1 VKPRVGKV
9 VIAAGG
15 TAGHVVPALAV
26 ADALRADGVEVAFI
40 GADRAEAQLVPA
52 AGYALHRIAVR
63 GMSRRNPLR
72 AARALLLSA
81 RAVRR
86 SRSLLGRLAPDAVMG
101 GGGYVAAP
109 VVLAALLGRV
119 PVVLTEADH
128 HLGLTNRLLAP
139 FARTVCLAFAPPPA
153 RPRRR
158 MGARGRRSRAR
169 SGAAAGWRAPG
180 RGHFCVTGRPIPP
193 PSQDAEGARR
203 RLQIAPEET
212 CVLVF
217 GGSLGAHSINIAA
230 LEAFAGSA
238 FAVLH
243 ICGRRDYPELSAH
256 ELRPGY
262 RLIEY
267 LEQADFA
274 DALAASDLVVARAG
288 GSIFEIAA
296 HGVPAILIPYPH
308 ATRDH
313 QSANARW
320 MSEAGAALTIPDGE
334 LSPAR
339 LAREVAA
346 LLGDRARLAEMA
358 RAARALAR
366 VDAAREVAHEI
377 LVAGGG

>member
-1 VKPRVGKV
+1 M
-9 VIAAGG
+9 
-15 TAGHVVPALAV
+15 

-52 AGYALHRIAVR
+52 AGYALHRIAVQ
-63 GMSRRNPLR
+63 GMSRTNPLR

-81 RAVRR
+81 LALRR
-86 SRSLLGRLAPDAVMG
+86 SRTLLGQLAPDAVMG

-128 HLGLTNRLLAP
+128 HLGLTNRVLAP
-139 FARTVCLAFAPPPA
+139 FARTVCLAFAPPPG
-153 RPRRR
+153 RRRRR
-158 MGARGRRSRAR
+158 MRARGQR
-169 SGAAAGWRAPG
+169 SGARSSAGRARRALG
-180 RGHFCVTGRPIPP
+180 RGRFCVTGRPIPP
-193 PSQDAEGARR
+193 PSIDPEGARR

-274 DALAASDLVVARAG
+274 DALAASNLVVARAG

-308 ATRDH
+308 AAGDH

-358 RAARALAR
+358 GAARALAR

>member
-1 VKPRVGKV
+1 
-9 VIAAGG
+9 
-15 TAGHVVPALAV
+15 V

-52 AGYALHRIAVR
+52 AGYPLHRIAVQ
-63 GMSRRNPLR
+63 GMSRKNPLR

-86 SRSLLGRLAPDAVMG
+86 SRALLRQLAPDAVMG

-109 VVLAALLGRV
+109 VILAALLGRV

-128 HLGLTNRLLAP
+128 HLGLTNRVLAP
-139 FARTVCLAFAPPPA
+139 FARTVCLAFPPPP
-153 RPRRR
+153 PRRR
-158 MGARGRRSRAR
+158 LGTLGRRSGAPSRSRRAR
-169 SGAAAGWRAPG
+169 RALRRG
-180 RGHFCVTGRPIPP
+180 RFHVTGRPIPP
-193 PSQDAEGARR
+193 PCEDAEGARR
-203 RLQIAPEET
+203 RLQVAPEET

-217 GGSLGAHSINIAA
+217 GGSLGAHSINLAA
-230 LEAFAGSA
+230 IEAFAGSA
-238 FAVLH
+238 FRVLH
-243 ICGRRDYPELSAH
+243 ICGRRDYPQLSAQD
-256 ELRPGY
+256 LRPGY

-267 LEQADFA
+267 LEQGEFA
-274 DALAASDLVVARAG
+274 DALAASDLVVARSG

-308 ATRDH
+308 ATGDH

-358 RAARALAR
+358 RAARSLAR

>member
-1 VKPRVGKV
+1 
-9 VIAAGG
+9 
-15 TAGHVVPALAV
+15 V
-26 ADALRADGVEVAFI
+26 AEALRADGVEVAFI
-40 GADRAEAQLVPA
+40 GADRAEAELVPA
-52 AGYALHRIAVR
+52 AGYALHRIAVQ

-86 SRSLLGRLAPDAVMG
+86 SRALLGQLAPDAVMG

-109 VVLAALLGRV
+109 VVIAALLGRV

-128 HLGLTNRLLAP
+128 HLGLTNRVLAP
-139 FARTVCLAFAPPPA
+139 FARTVCLAFAPPP
-153 RPRRR
+153 RRR
-158 MGARGRRSRAR
+158 RRAGARGRRSGAPSRSGRAR
-169 SGAAAGWRAPG
+169 RALG
-180 RGHFCVTGRPIPP
+180 RGRFCVTGRPIPP
-193 PSQDAEGARR
+193 PCEDAQGARR

-217 GGSLGAHSINIAA
+217 GGSLGAHSINVAA
-230 LEAFAGSA
+230 IEAFAGSA
-238 FAVLH
+238 FRVLH
-243 ICGRRDYPELSAH
+243 ICGRRDYPQLSAH
-256 ELRPGY
+256 DLRPGY

-308 ATRDH
+308 ATGDH

-320 MSEAGAALTIPDGE
+320 MSEAGAALTIPDSE

-346 LLGDRARLAEMA
+346 LLGDRGRLAEMA